1 MPPIDESARAISRRK
16 TKVAGDR
23 SSKLARDLM
32 KIGDATF
39 ARLGLHEDLHATV
52 KEARSIS
59 SMTARRRAER
69 ALAGTLRHEDI
80 RAISE
85 RLANVATTG
94 AAEQARLHLAEKWR
108 ARLLEEGTS
117 AIAEFPPGDPDA
129 ELPRLIAA
137 AAREKT
143 SGKPPG
149 AARALFRHLVEA
161 LKVHETEADSPSDD
175 DDESDDDSDDDES
188 DDDHS
193 ESDDDDSESDDDDDN
208 ATKSDADAK

>member
-1 MPPIDESARAISRRK
+1 MPIDESPRAISRRK

-39 ARLGLHEDLHATV
+39 VRLGLHEDLHATV
-52 KEARSIS
+52 REARSIS

-69 ALAGTLRHEDI
+69 ALAGSLRHEDI

-94 AAEQARLHLAEKWR
+94 AVEQARLHLAEKWR
-108 ARLLEEGTS
+108 ARLLEEGTA
-117 AIAEFPPGDPDA
+117 AIAEFPPGDPDE
-129 ELPRLIAA
+129 ELPRLVAA

-161 LKVHETEADSPSDD
+161 LKVHESVADD
-175 DDESDDDSDDDES
+175 DA
-188 DDDHS
+188 
-193 ESDDDDSESDDDDDN
+193 DDDDD
-208 ATKSDADAK
+208 ADADDDPDDKTK